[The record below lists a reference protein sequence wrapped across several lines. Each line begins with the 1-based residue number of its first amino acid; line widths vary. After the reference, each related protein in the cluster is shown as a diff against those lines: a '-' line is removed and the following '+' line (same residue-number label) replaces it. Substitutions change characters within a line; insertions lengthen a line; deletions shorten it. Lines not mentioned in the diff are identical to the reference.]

1 MSLEKNGLFSHLLVH
16 HSISGGSIVGIGHLR
31 KKSADDQ
38 NGWWAYFSFKI
49 QKHVKKLGEFVHI
62 YWLARLLG
70 PVKLISNQPVSFRN
84 LRSRKKRSGA
94 VRKLRNRPTG
104 WLPCLQ
110 IDRWSIRYPGVKLNE
125 HLELEASLGKS
136 DSFMLLYFEWLK
148 RKRLISIA
156 CIIQNFT
163 PLGRK
168 DREW

>member
-1 MSLEKNGLFSHLLVH
+1 M
-16 HSISGGSIVGIGHLR
+16 
-31 KKSADDQ
+31 
-38 NGWWAYFSFKI
+38 
-49 QKHVKKLGEFVHI
+49 KKLGEFVHI

-148 RKRLISIA
+148 GNDSYLLHVSFKISPHWVEK
-156 CIIQNFT
+156 T
-163 PLGRK
+163 GK
-168 DREW
+168 SMVV